1 MTETKPKGK
10 SRKRYLPKID
20 DIYFDA
26 FNDVREQHQLSWNDV
41 FERFAMYKNG
51 IEYIFAAPGEMTKHV
66 QLDLNTVMGLINLWI
81 DNIRKNWYSIDHN
94 PSIKDLVNRHK
105 GKPAIVIGAG
115 PSLHINKHLDMLR
128 EQGKDIGDF
137 VVISTAH
144 SLKDCLDHGIV
155 PDYCSFVDGSPK
167 MTDFIDHQI
176 VDDHADEIE
185 MILSAS
191 THPDTVERWKGEK
204 NYYFLSGIPQNLIP
218 NVDTFLSVLLPDLP
232 ELDTGGNSGTFSYS
246 IAAHMGCTPIAMIG
260 MDLAYPKDTP
270 YEKTQYFEA
279 YMQSVGTAYKNK
291 AAMIEECYT
300 DFHHPDFGTD
310 CYTDFVYDVFYNSL
324 ISLSDFL
331 DDKGVKLVNCTEG
344 GAVRGEN
351 IKCMPLAEFLD
362 AKGSGIV

>member
-1 MTETKPKGK
+1 MAKTEL
-10 SRKRYLPKID
+10 SRNARKRYLSKVED
-20 DIYFDA
+20 EYFDA
-26 FNDVREQHQLSWNDV
+26 FNDLREQHQLSWNDV
-41 FERFAMYKNG
+41 FKRFAIYQNG
-51 IEYIFAAPGEMTKHV
+51 IEYIFTAPGEITK
-66 QLDLNTVMGLINLWI
+66 QLKLDLNTVMGLINLWI
-81 DNIRKNWYSIDHN
+81 DNIRVNWYEIDHN

-115 PSLHINKHLDMLR
+115 PSLHINKHLDKLK
-128 EQGKDIGDF
+128 EQGVDLDDF

-144 SLKDCLDHGIV
+144 SLKDCLDHGVV
-155 PDYCSFVDGSPK
+155 PDYCSFVDGSPL
-167 MTDFIDHQI
+167 MTKFIDHQI

-185 MILSAS
+185 MIFSAS
-191 THPDTVERWKGEK
+191 THPDTVKRWKGTK
-204 NYYFLSGIPQNLIP
+204 NYFFLSGIPQNLIP

-246 IAAHMGCTPIAMIG
+246 IAAHMGCNPIAMIG
-260 MDLAYPKDTP
+260 MDLAYPKGTP

-291 AAMIEECYT
+291 TTMIEECYT
-300 DFHHPDFGTD
+300 DYHHPDFDTN

-324 ISLSDFL
+324 VSLCDFL

-344 GAVRGEN
+344 GAIRGEN

-362 AKGSGIV
+362 VKGVLK